1 MKCQALLVLGRIT
14 QQVAAYATTHS
25 QRELD
30 QELEG
35 DCRVFVIRVYR
46 FKQHQKQKPTTTTT
60 KQ

>member
-1 MKCQALLVLGRIT
+1 MLGRIT

-35 DCRVFVIRVYR
+35 DCSVFVIHVYH
-46 FKQHQKQKPTTTTT
+46 FKQHLKQKPTTTT